1 MNDDEN
7 SELYIIYSITFCADI
22 ATMVMLTIVDADDD
36 DRNNDNNEDE
46 NKNNDERIMKLF
58 LDK

>member
-7 SELYIIYSITFCADI
+7 SELYVIYSTTFSTDI